1 MAVSAVSQ
9 TAATQA
15 ASTSSATSVSGQL
28 AATENR
34 FLSLLVAQLKNQDP
48 LNPLDNAQVTSQMA
62 QLSTVQGVNQ
72 MNAQLTQLL
81 SEFQGLQAM
90 TLAGRSVL
98 VPGSKLALAATGTN
112 GALQAKGG
120 LELAGDASSVKVQ
133 VKNAAGTVVRTID
146 LGSRPA
152 GVSSFTWDGLGDDGK
167 PLAAGNYSFAVT
179 ASASGKAVESRSL
192 AAVKVEGVNRNA
204 NGIQLDL
211 GSLGT
216 VSFTDVMQVL

>member
-1 MAVSAVSQ
+1 MAIAPV
-9 TAATQA
+9 TNATQA
-15 ASTSSATSVSGQL
+15 APTSTATSMSGQL

-98 VPGSKLALAATGTN
+98 VPGDKMALAATGTS

-120 LELAGDASSVKVQ
+120 LELGADATNVKVQ

-167 PLAAGNYSFAVT
+167 PLAAGNYSFAVS
-179 ASASGKAVESRSL
+179 ASANGKAVESRSL

-216 VSFTDVMQVL
+216 VAFTDVMQVL